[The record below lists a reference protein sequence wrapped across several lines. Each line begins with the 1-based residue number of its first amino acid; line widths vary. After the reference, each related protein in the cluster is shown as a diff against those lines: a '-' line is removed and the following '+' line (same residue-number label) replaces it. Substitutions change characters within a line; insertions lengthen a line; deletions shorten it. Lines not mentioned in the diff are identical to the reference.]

1 MADGTSRPAP
11 AAAPH
16 IQDLIAARLSRR
28 GIVAGGLAALPL
40 LTLAAESTAKPK
52 AGKAAAAP
60 KPPAAP
66 VRPLTFASVAET
78 AADQV
83 TVPTGYKVQT
93 LIGWGDA
100 LFADIDAAP
109 DLNPTRESQER
120 RFGQNNDMLA
130 IFPAAWTFPKARD
143 QKQFLLC
150 ANHEYF
156 DASLM
161 FPAIKDPKEFG
172 ETQMKALFAAMGVSV
187 VALVQDGDDWR
198 VIKDAKLGAGKN
210 RRITPFTPVVFSGPA
225 AAHPWI
231 TAAGAVVNQLEPGA
245 QAGQI
250 ACGTLANCAGGET
263 PWGTYLTAE
272 ENFNGFFFNTA
283 EDLELSDP
291 RRLSAQAADAAVMGY
306 SLTERARGNRSLPQ
320 FDLAKNPAGPALY
333 GWTVEIDPYDPN
345 WAPRKRTALGRR
357 KGECATTALCPR
369 GRVVVYAGDDQI
381 DEFVYKF
388 VSAGRF
394 NPADRLANRDLLDNG
409 QLYAARFDEDGKG
422 RWLPLTLLAANAAAK
437 VAGYPHPFTDA
448 GDLVVRAREAARLL
462 GATPMDRPEDV
473 EAPHDENWVGTGTVL
488 VVCTN
493 NRQQGF
499 ERPGNPRRN
508 DPARP
513 GRAQSNLTGHI
524 VRIEETGNDC
534 AATTFAW
541 DIFALAGDPK
551 AGNAPVLTSAGGK
564 ALVGVDVH
572 AQPSFSGDR
581 FACPDNVCFDTGGH
595 VWISTDGSDD
605 VFDGCNDMIVV
616 TPVNAPAPRPVKRF
630 LVGPMGC
637 EICGPML
644 SPDEKTFFAAI
655 QHPGENNAKGVRYA
669 DLRWTGEAPPSTFPD
684 GGWPRSAVVVVRK
697 DDGGVIG
704 S

>member
-1 MADGTSRPAP
+1 
-11 AAAPH
+11 
-16 IQDLIAARLSRR
+16 
-28 GIVAGGLAALPL
+28 
-40 LTLAAESTAKPK
+40 
-52 AGKAAAAP
+52 
-60 KPPAAP
+60 
-66 VRPLTFASVAET
+66 
-78 AADQV
+78 
-83 TVPTGYKVQT
+83 
-93 LIGWGDA
+93 
-100 LFADIDAAP
+100 
-109 DLNPTRESQER
+109 
-120 RFGQNNDMLA
+120 MLA

-172 ETQMKALFAAMGVSV
+172 EPHMKALFASMGVSV
-187 VALVQDGDDWR
+187 VAIAQDGDDWR
-198 VIKDAKLGAGKN
+198 VIKDAKPGVGKN
-210 RRITPFTPVVFSGPA
+210 SRITPFTPVVFTGPA
-225 AAHPWI
+225 ANHPWI
-231 TAAGAVVNQLEPGA
+231 TAAGAVVNKLEPGA
-245 QAGQI
+245 PAGQI

-272 ENFNGFFFNTA
+272 ENFNSFFFNTA
-283 EDLELSDP
+283 EDFDLNDP
-291 RRLSAQAADAAVMGY
+291 RRMSAQALDASVMGY
-306 SLTERARGNRSLPQ
+306 PFTERARAFRTLAQ
-320 FDLAKNPAGPALY
+320 FDIAGNPTGPALY
-333 GWTVEIDPYDPN
+333 GWTVEIDPYDPS

-369 GRVVVYAGDDQI
+369 GRVVVYAGDDQV

-394 NPADRLANRDLLDNG
+394 NPADRLANRDLLDTG

-422 RWLPLTLLAANAAAK
+422 RWLALTLPAANAAAK
-437 VAGYPHPFTDA
+437 AAGYPHPFTDA

-473 EAPHDENWVGTGTVL
+473 EAPITENWVGTGTVL

-499 ERPGNPRRN
+499 ERPANPRRD

-513 GRAQSNLTGHI
+513 GRAQANMTGHI
-524 VRIEETGNDC
+524 VRIEETGQDC
-534 AATTFAW
+534 AATTFSW

-551 AGNAPVLTSAGGK
+551 AGNAPVITGSGAK
-564 ALVGVDVH
+564 ALVGVDVQS
-572 AQPSFSGDR
+572 QPSFSGDR

-616 TPVNAPAPRPVKRF
+616 TAVDAPAPRPVKRF
-630 LVGPMGC
+630 MVGPMGC

-644 SPDEKTFFAAI
+644 SPDEKSFFAAI
-655 QHPGENNAKGVRYA
+655 QHPGENNAKGLRYS
-669 DLRWTGEAPPSTFPD
+669 DLRWKGEAPPSTFPD

>member
-11 AAAPH
+11 AAAH

-28 GIVAGGLAALPL
+28 GMVAAGLAGLPL
-40 LTLAAESTAKPK
+40 LTLAGESAAAKPK
-52 AGKAAAAP
+52 AGKAAAAKLGAEP
-60 KPPAAP
+60 G
-66 VRPLTFASVAET
+66 RPLTFASVPET
-78 AADQV
+78 LADQV

-172 ETQMKALFAAMGVSV
+172 EPHMKALFASMGVSV
-187 VALVQDGDDWR
+187 VAIAQDGDDWR
-198 VIKDAKLGAGKN
+198 VIKDAKPGAGKN
-210 RRITPFTPVVFSGPA
+210 SRITPFTPVVFTGPA
-225 AAHPWI
+225 TNHPWI
-231 TAAGAVVNQLEPGA
+231 TAAGAVVNKLEPGA
-245 QAGQI
+245 PAGQI

-272 ENFNGFFFNTA
+272 ENFNSFFFNTA
-283 EDLELSDP
+283 EDFDLNDP
-291 RRLSAQAADAAVMGY
+291 RRLSAQALDASVMGY
-306 SLTERARGNRSLPQ
+306 PFTERARAFRTLAQ
-320 FDLAKNPAGPALY
+320 FDIAGNPTGPALY
-333 GWTVEIDPYDPN
+333 GWTVEIDPYDPS

-369 GRVVVYAGDDQI
+369 GRVVVYAGDDQV

-394 NPADRLANRDLLDNG
+394 NPADRLANRDLLDTG

-422 RWLPLTLLAANAAAK
+422 RWLALTLPAANAAAEA
-437 VAGYPHPFTDA
+437 AGYPHPFTDA

-473 EAPHDENWVGTGTVL
+473 EAPITENWVGTGTVL

-499 ERPGNPRRN
+499 ERPANPRRD

-513 GRAQSNLTGHI
+513 GRAQANMTGHI
-524 VRIEETGNDC
+524 VRIEETGQDC
-534 AATTFAW
+534 AATTFSW

-551 AGNAPVLTSAGGK
+551 AGNAPVVTGSGAK
-564 ALVGVDVH
+564 ALVGVDVQS
-572 AQPSFSGDR
+572 QPSFSGDR
-581 FACPDNVCFDTGGH
+581 FACPDNICFDTGGH
-595 VWISTDGSDD
+595 VWIATDGSDD
-605 VFDGCNDMIVV
+605 IFDGCNDMIVV
-616 TPVNAPAPRPVKRF
+616 TAVDAPAPRPVKRF
-630 LVGPMGC
+630 LVGPMGS

-644 SPDEKTFFAAI
+644 SPDEKSFFAAI
-655 QHPGENNAKGVRYA
+655 QHPGENNAKGLRYS
-669 DLRWTGEAPPSTFPD
+669 DLRWKGEAPPSTFPD
-684 GGWPRSAVVVVRK
+684 GSWPRSAVVVVRK